1 MLLFADA
8 GTMTPEEIVKI
19 RERHGNSGRVIVW
32 HGCPGFLAC
41 GDYETLS
48 KSLGFDVSPL
58 QGNRQQ
64 TPLVAANDTDPVMKG
79 ISGFFMQ
86 EPNFLPFVFSPS
98 WRIGKDGSTI
108 LAKYYGTDI
117 PGMAVKRYQ
126 DHTEIFIG
134 QPGSVSPQLIRNAG
148 AEAKMHPLLESDDLF
163 IYGGSLMTVCG
174 SLGRG
179 IRKIRIPDGIRE
191 VVPLTPH
198 KVLHNDGQN
207 FEVDISD
214 ADVAVF
220 LLK

>member
-1 MLLFADA
+1 
-8 GTMTPEEIVKI
+8 
-19 RERHGNSGRVIVW
+19 
-32 HGCPGFLAC
+32 
-41 GDYETLS
+41 
-48 KSLGFDVSPL
+48 
-58 QGNRQQ
+58 
-64 TPLVAANDTDPVMKG
+64 
-79 ISGFFMQ
+79 
-86 EPNFLPFVFSPS
+86 
-98 WRIGKDGSTI
+98 
-108 LAKYYGTDI
+108 
-117 PGMAVKRYQ
+117 MAVKRYQ

-198 KVLHNDGQN
+198 KVLHNDGKN

-220 LLK
+220 LLI